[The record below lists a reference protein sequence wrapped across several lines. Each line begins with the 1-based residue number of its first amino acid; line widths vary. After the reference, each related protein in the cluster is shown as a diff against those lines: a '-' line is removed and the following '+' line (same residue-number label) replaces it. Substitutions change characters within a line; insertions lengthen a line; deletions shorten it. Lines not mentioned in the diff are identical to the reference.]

1 MLGLID
7 EVPSVKRLLFL
18 SEGLN
23 YVAGYGFRLALI
35 TPTMKELAQTYGRDH
50 HFLEGC
56 GIKVVCGIRDRQVAD
71 IFSGDLGETEVQRQ
85 RQVRRGEW
93 VTDRKKE
100 PLLSATALMDLRTD
114 TALIQVGPHKVLA
127 RKAYYKHHRVWTQRS
142 HYPC

>member
-1 MLGLID
+1 M
-7 EVPSVKRLLFL
+7 KRLLFL

-35 TPTMKELAQTYGRDH
+35 TPTMKEMAQTYGRDH

-56 GIKVVCGIRDRQVAD
+56 GIKIVCGVRDRQGAD
-71 IFSGDLGETEVQRQ
+71 IFSGDLGETEVSHR

-100 PLLSATALMDLRTD
+100 PLLSATALMDLRPD
-114 TALIQVGPHKVLA
+114 TALIQVGQHKVLA
-127 RKAYYKHHRVWTQRS
+127 RKAYYKDNPVWTQRS
-142 HYPC
+142 AYLC